1 MPPNYRTR
9 LRDRDQEHLAF
20 ARSQRRQANEFA
32 SDVWQMVR
40 NSQIL
45 GQKFRREYPIG
56 PYTVD
61 FVCLA
66 IKLVVEV
73 DGVEHFTDNG
83 VRRDAARDL
92 YLQRLGYEVLRIR
105 GYEVTQ
111 DPGKVRGRIERAV
124 AQRLH
129 MNPLTPH
136 PSPPK
141 RGRGEAASF

>member
-1 MPPNYRTR
+1 
-9 LRDRDQEHLAF
+9 
-20 ARSQRRQANEFA
+20 
-32 SDVWQMVR
+32 MVR
-40 NSQIL
+40 STQIL

-66 IKLVVEV
+66 IKLVIEV
-73 DGVEHFTDNG
+73 DGCDHLTEDG
-83 VRRDAARDL
+83 LRRDAARDR
-92 YLQRLGYEVLRIR
+92 YLQHLEYEVLRIR

-111 DPGKVRGRIERAV
+111 HPAEVRMRIERAV

-129 MNPLTPH
+129 MNPLTPD

-141 RGRGEAASF
+141 RGRGEEEKSQWG